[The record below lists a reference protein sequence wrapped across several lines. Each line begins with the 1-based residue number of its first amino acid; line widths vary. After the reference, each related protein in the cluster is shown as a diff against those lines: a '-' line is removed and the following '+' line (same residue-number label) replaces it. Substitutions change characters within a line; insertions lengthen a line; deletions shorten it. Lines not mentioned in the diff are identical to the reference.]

1 MAKRWP
7 LNKAYIWERAPFS
20 RILLPLVAGI
30 SLYPPVSVFVQ
41 PNIVL
46 ILALLGAGS
55 LLYGIVVFTKQS
67 SYAKTITGFLVL
79 NAVIVLAA
87 WVLCYCHDVRNNK
100 HWFGRHADKT
110 DGYVARVCNAPVE
123 KEKAWKLEVEVTHAV
138 SGSKAESVTGR
149 ALVYMYKHGAPVV
162 REGDL
167 IILPDRWQPIKNSG
181 NPYEFDYAGYMAGR
195 NVYLR
200 QFVAGKN
207 VHVYSYGDEQLG
219 LIRRVH
225 HWCVGQLEW
234 YITDKETLGLMKAM
248 LMNDTDMLD
257 DDLSDAYEATGIVHI
272 IAISG
277 GHIAVFFF
285 VVAMLL
291 AWLRHRKYSWIK
303 YIAAIPLIWLYV
315 VVAGAPPSAVRAAT
329 MFSLLGIG
337 FALQKSQNGIN
348 QLLGTAFILLCANP
362 AWLFDI
368 GFQLSFIAV
377 LSIMIFYKP
386 IYKWAAPANKITRVL
401 WSAVAVSIAAEILVA
416 PIVIYYFHLFPLQ
429 FIIANVLAWLFMGIV
444 LVLGMLLIAVSPFY
458 TVAKFIAGV
467 IEQLVTWFN
476 KLVYELQ
483 QLNFESFSRLTL
495 TDMQLVLLYASII
508 LISVFLLHKY
518 KRALFAGMITTCAF
532 LFCCCMNRW
541 QALHHNMLI
550 LYNSNKGNHTE
561 LITGNK
567 AVQINAPDSIDA
579 NIRKF
584 ILQPAHINLQ
594 IDSIEKVNANFIRIN
609 GKTIFIIDKAIPD
622 AQLHADYVVLDYAAK
637 KQDVS
642 LIQQVFRNKV
652 LIIGNAVS
660 KNRAAAIAK
669 EATLLGI
676 KTHTIRNEGA
686 FVLHPGTD

>member
-7 LNKAYIWERAPFS
+7 LNKAHIWERAPFS

-30 SLYPPVSVFVQ
+30 SLYPSVSVFVQ
-41 PNIVL
+41 LNIVL

-55 LLYGIVVFTKQS
+55 LLYGIVVFTKQGN
-67 SYAKTITGFLVL
+67 YTKTIIGYIVL

-100 HWFGRHADKT
+100 RWFGWHADKT
-110 DGYVARVCNAPVE
+110 DGYVARVCSTPVE
-123 KEKAWKLEVEVTHAV
+123 KEKTWKLEVKVTHAV

-162 REGDL
+162 REGDQ
-167 IILPDRWQPIKNSG
+167 IIIPDKWQVIKNSG

-195 NVYLR
+195 NLYLR

-219 LIRRVH
+219 WIRRVH

-234 YITDKETLGLMKAM
+234 YITNKETLGLMKAM

-257 DDLSDAYEATGIVHI
+257 DDLSAAYEATGIVHI

-285 VVAMLL
+285 VVAVLL

-329 MFSLLGIG
+329 MFSLLGVG
-337 FALQKSQNGIN
+337 FALQKNQNGIN
-348 QLLGTAFILLCANP
+348 QLLATAFILLYANP
-362 AWLFDI
+362 AWLYDI

-386 IYKWAAPANKITRVL
+386 IYKWIIPAHKITRAL

-416 PIVIYYFHLFPLQ
+416 PLVIFYFHLFPLQ

-444 LVLGMLLIAVSPFY
+444 LVSGLLLIAVSPFY
-458 TVAKFIAGV
+458 TAAKFIAGV
-467 IEQLVTWFN
+467 IEQFVTWFN

-518 KRALFAGMITTCAF
+518 KGALFAGMITICGF
-532 LFCCCMNRW
+532 LFCCCVNRW
-541 QALHHNMLI
+541 QVLHNNMLVV
-550 LYNSNKGNHTE
+550 YNTNKSNHTE
-561 LITGNK
+561 LVTGDR
-567 AVQINAPDSIDA
+567 ATQLNAPDSIDA
-579 NIRKF
+579 NIEKF
-584 ILQPAHINLQ
+584 VLKPAHINLQ
-594 IDSIEKVNANFIRIN
+594 IDSIEKIKANCIRIN
-609 GKTIFIIDKAIPD
+609 DRTVFIMDRAIRD
-622 AQLHADYVVLDYAAK
+622 TQLHADYVVLDYAAK
-637 KQDVS
+637 KQDVA
-642 LIQQVFRNKV
+642 LIQQVFGDCV
-652 LIIGNAVS
+652 LVLGNTVS
-660 KNRAAAIAK
+660 KNNAVLLRDEAAR
-669 EATLLGI
+669 LNM
-676 KTHTIRNEGA
+676 KTHVIRYDGA
-686 FVLHPGTD
+686 FILDNN